1 MAAHYGRVNLPAG
14 GSTERHKQGRISK
27 KEQKFWKD
35 ITPRKETIARE
46 KILCSIN
53 LSKEEEKSA
62 MKAWAHKANVAFC
75 TIFFFYQ
82 VCLPQEYPDMV
93 FETGT

>member
-14 GSTERHKQGRISK
+14 GGSDREEFFER
-27 KEQKFWKD
+27 EQKFWED

-53 LSKEEEKSA
+53 LSKEEKKVS
-62 MKAWAHKANVAFC
+62 
-75 TIFFFYQ
+75 
-82 VCLPQEYPDMV
+82 
-93 FETGT
+93 